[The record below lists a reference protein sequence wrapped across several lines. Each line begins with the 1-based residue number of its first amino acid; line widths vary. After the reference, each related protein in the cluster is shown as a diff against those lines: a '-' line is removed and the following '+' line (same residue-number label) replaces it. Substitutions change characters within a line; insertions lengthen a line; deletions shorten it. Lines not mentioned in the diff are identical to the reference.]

1 MDEHPTPATDGHLTE
16 QERHRGQS
24 LLIGASSSARFAGH
38 LIASTASLFLL
49 ALGATPFHLGVLETL
64 SNGSR
69 LLRVVGVQ
77 VMRSTTK
84 AQLIFH
90 MRLLSAPVILG
101 LAMLAYFGQVDSRYM
116 WIAILTI
123 ASRFAMIQIG
133 MAAWW
138 PLVQDNTTRA
148 SLPMFLARL
157 RMAGRGVELVPPL
170 FVGWYLGSQPAV
182 ERFGW
187 LYVAAFLVTMVS
199 AWLVRRVRELPS
211 ERPTEGLRHRFFAAL
226 KTRELQ
232 RYCLFNG
239 TLNLIHAA
247 SLPFWVVVFT
257 ERGMPILY
265 FVWMISVR
273 SLGHLATLYFWG
285 RLVQSHGSR
294 AAINLALGGMFVLA
308 PFWQFLPSGSLN
320 LIVAAGFFYF
330 MWGAFEAGLQSG
342 QTPVMMESVSTEY
355 RAEGFTVSMFSIALG
370 GGLGGLAGGLI
381 FERLNEIPSNSL
393 SWEPELVYLT
403 ISHLLAALL
412 WALSR
417 NLKGVREQ
425 LSAREFV
432 RHRLLERQRPG
443 D

>member
-1 MDEHPTPATDGHLTE
+1 MNENPNTTTDQSLTDEE
-16 QERHRGQS
+16 CRRGQS
-24 LLIGASSSARFAGH
+24 LLIGSSSSARFAGH
-38 LIASTASLFLL
+38 LIGSTASLFLL
-49 ALGATPFHLGVLETL
+49 GLGASPFHLGVLETL
-64 SNGSR
+64 SNSSR

-77 VMRSTTK
+77 ALRETTK
-84 AQLIFH
+84 AQLLFR
-90 MRLLSAPVILG
+90 MRVLSAPVILG
-101 LAMLAYFGQVDSRYM
+101 LAMLAYFGHVDSRYM

-157 RMAGRGVELVPPL
+157 RMAGRGVELVLPL

-226 KTRELQ
+226 KIRDLQ

-239 TLNLIHAA
+239 TMNLIHAA

-257 ERGMPILY
+257 QRGMPILY

-294 AAINLALGGMFVLA
+294 AAISLALGGMFVLA
-308 PFWQFLPSGSLN
+308 PFWQLLPSGSLN
-320 LIVAAGFFYF
+320 LILAAGFFYF

-342 QTPVMMESVSTEY
+342 QTPVMMESVATEY
-355 RAEGFTVSMFSIALG
+355 RAEGFTVSMYSIALG
-370 GGLGGLAGGLI
+370 GGIGGLVGGLI
-381 FERLNEIPSNSL
+381 FEQLNEIPSDAL
-393 SWEPELVYLT
+393 SWEPELLYL
-403 ISHLLAALL
+403 SVAHLLSVPL
-412 WALSR
+412 WLLSR
-417 NLKGVREQ
+417 NLKGAREQ

-432 RHRLLERQRPG
+432 RRRLLKRRRST
-443 D
+443 